1 VTNLLSPQRYARAT
15 AALPFYVATT
25 PLYVSLLTNA
35 TLAKA
40 AGLSSNQMDGCY
52 DIAGTGIQ
60 YDDRTA
66 QLKMH
71 VANAPLKTAG
81 ELGYLLCGPWETVRL
96 YDHFP
101 YDATSND
108 YHRVLDSFEM
118 RDPSVVPVGK
128 VNLNS
133 APVDVLALLYLGMP
147 LRSEKAYLA
156 SWNSAGTDAAR
167 PLTLTV
173 TTPALP
179 ALLATNLYNGLRA
192 NGPVRGLSALANVY
206 SAGSSSAQL
215 IKDYLFA
222 IGAPPIG
229 SYPNVGEFE
238 REAVIRNIAGLLT
251 VKQQMFTII
260 LRADAFTTRFGSD
273 QLKDGTVLSSAIAIA
288 QVYREATPPHKIT
301 MRLLKIL
308 E

>member
-1 VTNLLSPQRYARAT
+1 
-15 AALPFYVATT
+15 
-25 PLYVSLLTNA
+25 
-35 TLAKA
+35 
-40 AGLSSNQMDGCY
+40 
-52 DIAGTGIQ
+52 
-60 YDDRTA
+60 
-66 QLKMH
+66 
-71 VANAPLKTAG
+71 LKTAG

-108 YHRVLDSFEM
+108 YHRVLDSFEV

-128 VNLNS
+128 VNLKN

-147 LRSEKAYLA
+147 LRSEKAGYYLS
-156 SWNSAGTDAAR
+156 SWNSDGTADAR
-167 PLTLTV
+167 PLTVTV

-179 ALLATNLYNGLRA
+179 APLATNLYNGLRT
-192 NGPVRGLSALANVY
+192 NSPIRGLSALANVY
-206 SAGSSSAQL
+206 SKGSTSAQL
-215 IKDYLFA
+215 IKTHLLSF
-222 IGAPPIG
+222 G
-229 SYPNVGEFE
+229 SSPNVGEFE

>member
-1 VTNLLSPQRYARAT
+1 
-15 AALPFYVATT
+15 
-25 PLYVSLLTNA
+25 
-35 TLAKA
+35 
-40 AGLSSNQMDGCY
+40 
-52 DIAGTGIQ
+52 
-60 YDDRTA
+60 
-66 QLKMH
+66 
-71 VANAPLKTAG
+71 
-81 ELGYLLCGPWETVRL
+81 
-96 YDHFP
+96 
-101 YDATSND
+101 
-108 YHRVLDSFEM
+108 
-118 RDPSVVPVGK
+118 
-128 VNLNS
+128 
-133 APVDVLALLYLGMP
+133 
-147 LRSEKAYLA
+147 
-156 SWNSAGTDAAR
+156 
-167 PLTLTV
+167 
-173 TTPALP
+173 LP